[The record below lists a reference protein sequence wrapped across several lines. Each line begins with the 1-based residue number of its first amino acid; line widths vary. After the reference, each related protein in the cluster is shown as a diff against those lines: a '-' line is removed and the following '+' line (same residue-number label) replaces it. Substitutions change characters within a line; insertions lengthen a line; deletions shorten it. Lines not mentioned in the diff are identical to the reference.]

1 MKEANTEMK
10 NDVLNIL
17 NNDVDPII
25 VLLSDHGPSL
35 TKNCREL
42 KNYNISEID
51 KYDVQDR
58 YGTFLSIYW
67 LKNISN
73 VEQNVII
80 TQDIIP
86 VILANIT
93 NNNNIFNELKVERKF
108 FDRYMNTVNG
118 VNVINGIIT
127 KGKDKG
133 QPLFKKEL
141 MNYLTEIIL

>member
-1 MKEANTEMK
+1 MWSKEYSRYFEGMKEANTEMK

-58 YGTFLSIYW
+58 YGTF
-67 LKNISN
+67 
-73 VEQNVII
+73 
-80 TQDIIP
+80 
-86 VILANIT
+86 
-93 NNNNIFNELKVERKF
+93 
-108 FDRYMNTVNG
+108 
-118 VNVINGIIT
+118 
-127 KGKDKG
+127 
-133 QPLFKKEL
+133 
-141 MNYLTEIIL
+141 

>member
-25 VLLSDHGPSL
+25 ILCDHGLSL

-58 YGTFLSIYW
+58 YGTF
-67 LKNISN
+67 
-73 VEQNVII
+73 
-80 TQDIIP
+80 
-86 VILANIT
+86 
-93 NNNNIFNELKVERKF
+93 
-108 FDRYMNTVNG
+108 
-118 VNVINGIIT
+118 
-127 KGKDKG
+127 
-133 QPLFKKEL
+133 
-141 MNYLTEIIL
+141 

>member
-1 MKEANTEMK
+1 MK

-17 NNDVDPII
+17 NNDEDPII

-42 KNYNISEID
+42 KNYDISTID
-51 KYDVQDR
+51 KYDIQDR

-67 LKNISN
+67 PKNIN
-73 VEQNVII
+73 KIDQNVII

-86 VILANIT
+86 TILANIT

-127 KGKDKG
+127 EGKDKG
-133 QPLFKKEL
+133 QPLFEKRTYEL
-141 MNYLTEIIL
+141 SNLK